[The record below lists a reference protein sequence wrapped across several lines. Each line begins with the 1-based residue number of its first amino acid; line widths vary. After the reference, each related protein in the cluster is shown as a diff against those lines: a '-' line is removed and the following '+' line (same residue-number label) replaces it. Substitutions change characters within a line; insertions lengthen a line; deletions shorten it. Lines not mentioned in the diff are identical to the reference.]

1 MDADGLVVLQS
12 KKLLTNH
19 KGDFTFKPGGLIKK
33 TISIKVGGHPHHLI
47 CYYNK
52 QDFCYAHLG
61 QGKGGKVDVS
71 PFNGELLAEVRRV
84 KVPDE
89 LLSQQSFRK
98 PVVMNHE
105 ENEDASVAFNF
116 DPNIASSILPVE
128 PSKGKKRRGS
138 FPGALPASRT
148 KRDQSGNDPF
158 YFVPIAPAQDFS
170 TPGLEGPF
178 IPFQANLQAIPESS
192 NSLGG
197 LEMMAGL
204 YQPETPTKNS
214 FKDDLAAMSSLYPTP
229 PYSNGNGVSTE
240 PIGVDDLKE
249 GLKWSNWFNSP
260 EQAQFK
266 ANQELFGHSPASP
279 VLREDPMLA
288 PIRPPSALFGL
299 EDLPKSCD

>member
-1 MDADGLVVLQS
+1 MLQS

-61 QGKGGKVDVS
+61 QGKGGKAEVS
-71 PFNGELLAEVRRV
+71 PFNEELLAEVRRV

-98 PVVMNHE
+98 PVVLNHDDD
-105 ENEDASVAFNF
+105 NGDASMTFTF
-116 DPNIASSILPVE
+116 DPTIALPPVE

-138 FPGALPASRT
+138 FPGALPASRS
-148 KRDQSGNDPF
+148 KRDPYSSDPF

-170 TPGLEGPF
+170 SPGLEGPF
-178 IPFQANLQAIPESS
+178 VPFQANLQAIPESS

-214 FKDDLAAMSSLYPTP
+214 FKDDLAAISSLYPTP
-229 PYSNGNGVSTE
+229 PYTNGHDVSTE
-240 PIGVDDLKE
+240 IDDMKE

-266 ANQELFGHSPASP
+266 ANQEFFRQSQASP

-288 PIRPPSALFGL
+288 PVRPPSALFGL